1 MNMHHLFP
9 VPIGMFDLGRPLSE
23 EEHSFILGQDTR
35 PNQGNTTSANHFV
48 LRDQVMTPLRGWVED
63 CVAEYFKATTN
74 PKHDVNLRV
83 TQSWFNYSK
92 QGQFHHKHAHPNSFI
107 SGVFYAQTNPNDRIY
122 FHRSGWQQIKFPP
135 ESWNLYNSESWW
147 FEATPGR
154 LILFPSSLE
163 HNVPP
168 VEGENTRISMS
179 FNTFPVGSVGDEME
193 LTGLKL
199 EA

>member
-9 VPIGMFDLGRPLSE
+9 VPVGMFDLGRPLSE
-23 EEHSFILGQDTR
+23 EELAFVNAQDTR
-35 PNQGNTTSANHFV
+35 PNTGNTTSVNHFV
-48 LRDQVMTPLRGWVED
+48 LRDPVMTPLRGWIED

-74 PKHDVNLRV
+74 PKHNVNLRI

-92 QGQFHHKHAHPNSFI
+92 PGQHHHKHSHPNSFV
-107 SGVFYAQTNPNDRIY
+107 SGVFYLDTNLDDRIY
-122 FHRSGWQQIKFPP
+122 FYRSGWQQIKFPP
-135 ESWNLYNSESWW
+135 DSWNLYNSESWW
-147 FEATPGR
+147 FEAAQGR

-163 HNVPP
+163 HMVPTIQ
-168 VEGENTRISMS
+168 GQKTRISMS
-179 FNTFPVGSVGDEME
+179 FNTFPVGTVGDEME